1 MIRYRL
7 TVEDRTV
14 WVKLDVDRDDEV
26 ATIRCEG
33 ASADIALVKSRLH
46 VSHGLYGHLIDERT
60 TAEHLDVAMRG
71 PWLTPFHPRR
81 I

>member
-1 MIRYRL
+1 MIRYQL
-7 TVEDRTV
+7 TIEGRTV
-14 WVKLDVDRDDEV
+14 SVILDADRDDEA

-33 ASADIALVKSRLH
+33 ASADVALVQSRLH